1 LAPTQT
7 PGLKSQDKTNQG
19 FLKPKTQTNVK
30 KISAF
35 LFNMVAAT
43 LLLAVVGL
51 PVVAAPAVALITGF
65 LPTSGGLMMAIQKE
79 IWQKDIVSTL
89 FADNT
94 FLSKAFN
101 ADSYVL
107 AGKVVHIPQAG
118 TPSAVV
124 KNRAVLPAVAVK
136 RTDTEISY
144 SLDEYTT
151 TPRVVQVTEQVEASY
166 DKRQSV
172 IGEDKDALME
182 AVSEEFIDKW
192 SPEAAAA
199 ATCYLRTTG
208 AAVVAHL
215 PGATGNRM
223 AITVSDVADA
233 QFKMNSLNI
242 PKAERYALID
252 SWMYKQLLANM
263 TTAAQTAFHAQADV
277 AKGTIGKL
285 HGFEFY
291 ERSSVTRYTNAATPV
306 HKTWDTANAITDN
319 AAALFWQKN
328 SVERALGEVVAF
340 DNSKDATYYGD
351 VLSFL
356 IRAGGRIRR
365 ADYKGV
371 IALIQ
376 ANTA

>member
-1 LAPTQT
+1 
-7 PGLKSQDKTNQG
+7 
-19 FLKPKTQTNVK
+19 VK

-65 LPTSGGLMMAIQKE
+65 LPTGGGLMMAIQKE
-79 IWQKDIVSTL
+79 IWQKDIVSNL

-101 ADSYVL
+101 ADQYVL

-124 KNRAVLPAVAVK
+124 KNRTVLPAVAVK

-151 TPRVVQVTEQVEASY
+151 TPRVVQVTEEIEVSY

-172 IGEDKDALME
+172 IGEDKTALIE

-192 SPEAAAA
+192 SPEAASS

-208 AAVVAHL
+208 GDIAAHL
-215 PGATGNRM
+215 PIATGNRKSLL
-223 AITVSDVADA
+223 VKDLGDA
-233 QFKMNSLNI
+233 AFKMNSLNI

-252 SWMYKQLLANM
+252 SWMYKQLLDDM
-263 TTAAQTAFHAQADV
+263 TEAAQVAFHKQADV

-285 HGFEFY
+285 HGFEIY

-306 HKTWDTANAITDN
+306 HKTWDTAGAITDN
-319 AAALFWQKN
+319 AAVLCWQKN
-328 SVERALGEVVAF
+328 SVERAMGEVVAF
-340 DNSKDATYYGD
+340 DNPKDATYFGD

-356 IRAGGRIRR
+356 VRAGGRIRR
-365 ADYKGV
+365 ADNKGV
-371 IALIQ
+371 VVIIQ
-376 ANTA
+376 TASA

>member
-1 LAPTQT
+1 M
-7 PGLKSQDKTNQG
+7 
-19 FLKPKTQTNVK
+19 K

-35 LFNMVAAT
+35 LFNMVATT

-65 LPTSGGLMMAIQKE
+65 LPTSGGLMMALQVE
-79 IWQKDIVSTL
+79 IWEKDIVSTL

-101 ADSYVL
+101 ADQYVL

-118 TPSAVV
+118 APSAVV

-144 SLDEYTT
+144 ALDEYTT
-151 TPRVVQVTEQVEASY
+151 TPRVVQITEEIEASY

-172 IGEDKDALME
+172 IVEDKDALLE

-208 AAVVAHL
+208 AVVAAHL
-215 PGATGNRM
+215 PSATGNRL
-223 AITVSDVADA
+223 ALTVSDVSDA

-252 SWMYKQLLANM
+252 SWMYKQLLTDM
-263 TTAAQTAFHAQADV
+263 TASAQIAFHAGADI

-306 HKTWDTANAITDN
+306 HKTWDTAAAATDN
-319 AAALFWQKN
+319 AAAIFWQKN
-328 SVERALGEVVAF
+328 SVERAKGEVVAF
-340 DNSKDATYYGD
+340 DNAKDATYYGD

-356 IRAGGRIRR
+356 VRAGGRIRR
-365 ADYKGV
+365 ADNKGV
-371 IALIQ
+371 VAMIQ
-376 ANTA
+376 TASA